1 MVVWE
6 FPPEVASGVASHT
19 DGLAHAMAAAG
30 HDVVVFTRSHP
41 SVSDDVEIAGV
52 RVLRAEIALPWIPE
66 EDLIAKT
73 ASANHHLVGLA
84 ASLGEWRPDVV
95 HCHDWQTAW
104 AGDVLSRLFDV
115 ALVATF
121 HGTERTRHGGHLP
134 PGRPSDVH
142 TIEWWLAFRAQR
154 IITTTHLLAREIA
167 SGFEL
172 DPDRIDVIA
181 NGIEPLWW
189 RSAGAPDGDRDDHD
203 DHGVDAGVDA
213 GVDSEYPSYVLT
225 WGRVQYEKGFQVLVR
240 AISTIR
246 STVPGLGC
254 IIAGRGS
261 FLPELQS
268 QIDLEGVSDLISLPG
283 FLTDT
288 ELRSAIH
295 RASCVVIPSLYEPFG
310 VVALEAM
317 AAGAPLI
324 VAETGGLA
332 ELVSGTGAALMFE
345 PGNAEQLA
353 EAITQVVTEPEI
365 AAELRRRSTEVVD
378 ATYSWNAIATRSV
391 EIYRELSDR

>member
-19 DGLAHAMAAAG
+19 DGLAHAIAAAG
-30 HDVVVFTRSHP
+30 HEVVVLTRSHP
-41 SVSDDVEIAGV
+41 SVGDDAEIGGV
-52 RVLRAEIALPWIPE
+52 RVLRTEVSLPWIPDDE
-66 EDLIAKT
+66 PIAQT
-73 ASANHHLVGLA
+73 ASANHHLVSLA
-84 ASLGEWRPDVV
+84 AALGEWRPDVV
-95 HCHDWQTAW
+95 HCHDWHTAW

-115 ALVATF
+115 DLVATF

-134 PGRPSDVH
+134 PGRPTDVH

-154 IITTTHLLAREIA
+154 IITTTHLLAREIV

-172 DPDRIDVIA
+172 DPDRIQVIA
-181 NGIEPLWW
+181 NGIEPMWW
-189 RSAGAPDGDRDDHD
+189 RSVPADDGDDRDR
-203 DHGVDAGVDA
+203 
-213 GVDSEYPSYVLT
+213 YVLT

-240 AISTIR
+240 AMSTVR

-268 QIDLEGVSDLISLPG
+268 QIDLEGVSDLIRLPG
-283 FLTDT
+283 FLSDV
-288 ELRSAIH
+288 ELRAAIH

-332 ELVSGTGAALMFE
+332 ELVSGTGAAEMFE
-345 PGNAEQLA
+345 PGNADQLA
-353 EAITQVVTEPEI
+353 DAITRVVTDPEV

-378 ATYSWNAIATRSV
+378 ATYSWSAIAARSV
-391 EIYRELSDR
+391 EIYRELADR

>member
-41 SVSDDVEIAGV
+41 TVSDDAEIAGV
-52 RVLRAEIALPWIPE
+52 RVLRSEIALPWIPD
-66 EDLIAKT
+66 EDLIAQT
-73 ASANHHLVGLA
+73 ASANHHLVALA
-84 ASLGEWRPDVV
+84 ASLGAWRPDVV

-172 DPDRIDVIA
+172 DPDRIHVIA

-189 RSAGAPDGDRDDHD
+189 RSAGARDGGDEAGDHD
-203 DHGVDAGVDA
+203 IASDEASGRSA
-213 GVDSEYPSYVLT
+213 YVLT

-240 AISTIR
+240 AMSTVR

-268 QIDLEGVSDLISLPG
+268 QIDLEGVSDLINLPG
-283 FLTDT
+283 FLSDT

-324 VAETGGLA
+324 VADTGGLA

-353 EAITQVVTEPEI
+353 EAITRAVTEPET

-378 ATYSWNAIATRSV
+378 ATYSWTAIAMRSV

>member
-30 HDVVVFTRSHP
+30 HEVVVLTRSHP
-41 SVSDDVEIAGV
+41 SVGDDAEIGGV
-52 RVLRAEIALPWIPE
+52 RVLRTEVSLPWIPDD
-66 EDLIAKT
+66 DLIAQT
-73 ASANHHLVGLA
+73 ASANHHLVSLA
-84 ASLGEWRPDVV
+84 AALGEWSPDVV
-95 HCHDWQTAW
+95 HCHDWHTAW

-115 ALVATF
+115 SLVATF

-134 PGRPSDVH
+134 PGRPTDVH

-154 IITTTHLLAREIA
+154 IITTTQLLAREIA

-172 DPDRIDVIA
+172 DPDRIQVIA
-181 NGIEPLWW
+181 NGIEPMWW
-189 RSAGAPDGDRDDHD
+189 RSAPDGDGDDR
-203 DHGVDAGVDA
+203 
-213 GVDSEYPSYVLT
+213 ERYVLT

-240 AISTIR
+240 AMSTVR

-268 QIDLEGVSDLISLPG
+268 QIDLEGVSDLIRLPG
-283 FLTDT
+283 FLSDT
-288 ELRSAIH
+288 ELRAAIH

-332 ELVSGTGAALMFE
+332 ELVAGTGAAEMFE
-345 PGNAEQLA
+345 PGNADQLA
-353 EAITQVVTEPEI
+353 DAITRVVTDSEA

-378 ATYSWNAIATRSV
+378 ATYSWAAIAARSV
-391 EIYRELSDR
+391 EIYRELADR

>member
-1 MVVWE
+1 
-6 FPPEVASGVASHT
+6 
-19 DGLAHAMAAAG
+19 
-30 HDVVVFTRSHP
+30 
-41 SVSDDVEIAGV
+41 
-52 RVLRAEIALPWIPE
+52 
-66 EDLIAKT
+66 
-73 ASANHHLVGLA
+73 
-84 ASLGEWRPDVV
+84 
-95 HCHDWQTAW
+95 
-104 AGDVLSRLFDV
+104 
-115 ALVATF
+115 
-121 HGTERTRHGGHLP
+121 
-134 PGRPSDVH
+134 
-142 TIEWWLAFRAQR
+142 
-154 IITTTHLLAREIA
+154 
-167 SGFEL
+167 L
-172 DPDRIDVIA
+172 DPDRIHDIA

-189 RSAGAPDGDRDDHD
+189 RSAGARDGDDNDND
-203 DHGVDAGVDA
+203 NDNDGDATSSRPA
-213 GVDSEYPSYVLT
+213 YVLT

-240 AISTIR
+240 AMSTVRSTI
-246 STVPGLGC
+246 PGLGC

-268 QIDLEGVSDLISLPG
+268 QIDLEGVSDLINLPG
-283 FLTDT
+283 FLSDT

-332 ELVSGTGAALMFE
+332 ELVAGTGAALMFE

-353 EAITQVVTEPEI
+353 EAITQVVTEPET

-378 ATYSWNAIATRSV
+378 ATYSWTAIATRSV